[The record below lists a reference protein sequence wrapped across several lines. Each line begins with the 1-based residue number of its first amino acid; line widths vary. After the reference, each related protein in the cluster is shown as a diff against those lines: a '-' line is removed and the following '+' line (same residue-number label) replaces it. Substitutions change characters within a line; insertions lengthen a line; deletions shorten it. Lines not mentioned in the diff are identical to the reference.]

1 MPEEIEG
8 AEIMFTDIA
17 AAIEEA
23 RYLMNTSGRHH
34 AVVQSSAGV
43 MLVRILYGLGV
54 AARRKVMF
62 STDVDG
68 MGVVIP
74 EAR

>member
-1 MPEEIEG
+1 ML
-8 AEIMFTDIA
+8 TDIA

-23 RYLMNTSGRHH
+23 RYLMNTSGHHH

-43 MLVRILYGLGV
+43 MLVRLLYGLGV

-74 EAR
+74 EVK

>member
-1 MPEEIEG
+1 
-8 AEIMFTDIA
+8 MFTDIA

-43 MLVRILYGLGV
+43 RLLYGLGV

-74 EAR
+74 EVR

>member
-1 MPEEIEG
+1 
-8 AEIMFTDIA
+8 MFTDIA

-23 RYLMNTSGRHH
+23 RYLMNTSGHHH
-34 AVVQSSAGV
+34 AVAQSSAGV
-43 MLVRILYGLGV
+43 MLVRLLYGLGV

-74 EAR
+74 EVK

>member
-1 MPEEIEG
+1 
-8 AEIMFTDIA
+8 MFTDIA

-23 RYLMNTSGRHH
+23 RHLMSTSGHHH

-43 MLVRILYGLGV
+43 MLVRLLYGLGV

-74 EAR
+74 EVR

>member
-1 MPEEIEG
+1 
-8 AEIMFTDIA
+8 MFTDIA

-23 RYLMNTSGRHH
+23 RYLMNTSGHHH
-34 AVVQSSAGV
+34 AVVRSSAGV
-43 MLVRILYGLGV
+43 MLVRLLYGLSV

-74 EAR
+74 EVR

>member
-1 MPEEIEG
+1 
-8 AEIMFTDIA
+8 MFTDIA

-23 RYLMNTSGRHH
+23 RYLMNTCGHHH

-43 MLVRILYGLGV
+43 MLVRFLYGLGV

-74 EAR
+74 EVK

>member
-1 MPEEIEG
+1 
-8 AEIMFTDIA
+8 MFTDIA

-23 RYLMNTSGRHH
+23 RYLMNTSSHHH

-43 MLVRILYGLGV
+43 MLVRLLYGLGV

-74 EAR
+74 EVR